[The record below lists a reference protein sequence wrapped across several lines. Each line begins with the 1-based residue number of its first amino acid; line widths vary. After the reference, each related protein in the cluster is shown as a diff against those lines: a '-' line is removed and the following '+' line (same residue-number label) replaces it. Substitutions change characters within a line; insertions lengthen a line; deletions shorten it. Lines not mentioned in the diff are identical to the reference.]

1 MSFLL
6 SIQAFKGKVKDYLQ
20 RRYLEQINEN
30 QTRKDTFLKCRS
42 DDLNYRCLKRDS
54 SSGLVQSFEHISKSD
69 HHHHHPHS
77 YISTSPGSSTHL
89 KSDTGIKARSFDSS
103 SLLLQH
109 SVSDTN
115 LCCALSASDTDFL
128 QSTSGNIVRSQSK
141 RGLLQ
146 RCATID
152 MEDAPASNI
161 DDEQMATSPT
171 SPIQDEKGDGGK
183 ITFSIDRPDDDDDDD
198 DDTTDIKSPSMP
210 MHRPHHRKSTPFRH
224 SYSDQQATEEPNR
237 NFLLPYRHSFEH
249 QSQQVSPH
257 DKRSPTSTMTSMAFP
272 GGVPVS
278 SHPPYS
284 ASSDPGPYHPVWSN
298 TPTNPYGLVNFH
310 FPKSQE
316 QLVASAQGSIAQLS
330 TLTKILCDEPSV
342 FTPIT
347 PR

>member
-1 MSFLL
+1 MFV
-6 SIQAFKGKVKDYLQ
+6 QAFKGKVKDYLQ

-30 QTRKDTFLKCRS
+30 QTRKETFLKCRS

-69 HHHHHPHS
+69 HHHYHHPQTF
-77 YISTSPGSSTHL
+77 ITTSPGCATHL

-115 LCCALSASDTDFL
+115 LCCALSASDTDFI

-152 MEDAPASNI
+152 MEDAPPSNT
-161 DDEQMATSPT
+161 DDEQMASSPT
-171 SPIQDEKGDGGK
+171 SPIRDEKVDGGK
-183 ITFSIDRPDDDDDDD
+183 ITFSIDRPDDDE
-198 DDTTDIKSPSMP
+198 DDTEDIKSPSIP
-210 MHRPHHRKSTPFRH
+210 LHRPHQRKSTPFRH
-224 SYSDQQATEEPNR
+224 SHSDQPTSEEPNR
-237 NFLLPYRHSFEH
+237 NYLLPYRHSFEH
-249 QSQQVSPH
+249 QSHQPLPH
-257 DKRSPTSTMTSMAFP
+257 EKRSPTLAMTPMVFAS
-272 GGVPVS
+272 GVPVPT
-278 SHPPYS
+278 HAPYS

-316 QLVASAQGSIAQLS
+316 HLVASAQGSIAQLS

-342 FTPIT
+342 FTPIS